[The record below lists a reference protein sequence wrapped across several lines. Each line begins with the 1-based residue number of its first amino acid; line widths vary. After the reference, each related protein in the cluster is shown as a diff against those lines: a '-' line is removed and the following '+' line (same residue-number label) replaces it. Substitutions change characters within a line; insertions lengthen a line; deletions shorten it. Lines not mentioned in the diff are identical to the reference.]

1 MANHEEIQAKI
12 DKIID
17 TLQLVEDTSEAE
29 DRFDA
34 HLESTAPEH
43 HSPHQNDDQTEAE
56 MDEETSKA
64 AEQLEQMNKQTNE
77 SIDMDEEVYDLECH
91 ENGAEMYEMMVEEV
105 HESVDYSSDDHV
117 FDSETHQR
125 QRKFSKDELQEHQFM
140 LC

>member
-77 SIDMDEEVYDLECH
+77 SIDMDEEVYDLQCH
-91 ENGAEMYEMMVEEV
+91 ESGAEMYEIVEQEV
-105 HESVDYSSDDHV
+105 DECVDYSGDQLLVSD
-117 FDSETHQR
+117 EHQR
-125 QRKFSKDELQEHQFM
+125 HRHIGKDELQEHQFM